1 MMGEREQEQR
11 EKTVVHLQKMAVM
24 RIAKAVIARGFSTWL
39 ETYQTHT
46 HRRRLLLHASA
57 NLGKPG
63 LLAAFAWWHGDW
75 ETTSRDAEAAAL
87 RTEMEVELER
97 QEAERVALQAELE
110 RLQSVS
116 GLALDAARTARQ
128 EELLNQSESHKMQS
142 AQREA
147 MLAEQAAAREAEL
160 RGMMEQR
167 AEQERSSKI
176 V

>member
-1 MMGEREQEQR
+1 MHAFVQ
-11 EKTVVHLQKMAVM
+11 VAV
-24 RIAKAVIARGFSTWL
+24 RRLTKQGLARGFSTWQQWHL
-39 ETYQTHT
+39 DKQ
-46 HRRRLLLHASA
+46 RRKRLLLHASA

-63 LLAAFAWWHGDW
+63 LLSAFAWWHGDW

-110 RLQSVS
+110 RLQSAS